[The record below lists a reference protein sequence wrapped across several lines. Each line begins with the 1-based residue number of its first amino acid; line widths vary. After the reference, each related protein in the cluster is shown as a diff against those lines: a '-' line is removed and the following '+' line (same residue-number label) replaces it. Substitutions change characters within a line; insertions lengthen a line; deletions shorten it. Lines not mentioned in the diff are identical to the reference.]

1 VEARPGV
8 AAGVAAGVVVVVVD
22 ELDEEEWIG
31 EWTGVGESVVD
42 VWAVVEDARV
52 DEWAGDR
59 FAATV
64 VGGTDVVVGA
74 TVVGGTEVVVGAIV
88 VGGTE
93 VVVGATVVGGTE
105 VVVGAIVVGGTEVV
119 VTVVADCVVASDPRV
134 NGRHTAVTSC
144 KLRSPPDGVVGVAGK
159 TKCGLRS
166 EIAPD
171 DATSAPPMPPISTT
185 AIASATAIPPPMPSR
200 RALRCSGLRW

>member
-1 VEARPGV
+1 MEARPGV

-22 ELDEEEWIG
+22 ELGEEEWIG
-31 EWTGVGESVVD
+31 EWAGVGESVVD

-64 VGGTDVVVGA
+64 VGGTEVVVGA

-88 VGGTE
+88 
-93 VVVGATVVGGTE
+93 AGGTE

-134 NGRHTAVTSC
+134 DGRHTAVTSC
-144 KLRSPPDGVVGVAGK
+144 KPRSPPDGVVGVAGK